1 MILWFWDNHFKVT
14 CYSSPNPSKKF
25 ISKKKKKKKKK
36 RKKIR
41 IRRHFVVYSS
51 YLDNS
56 WETSKDRVLENY
68 NIEVALY
75 DTGS

>member
-25 ISKKKKKKKKK
+25 INKKKKK
-36 RKKIR
+36 RRKK
-41 IRRHFVVYSS
+41 RRRRSHFVVYSS
-51 YLDNS
+51 YLDNCQ
-56 WETSKDRVLENY
+56 ETSKDRVLENY
-68 NIEVALY
+68 NIEAALY